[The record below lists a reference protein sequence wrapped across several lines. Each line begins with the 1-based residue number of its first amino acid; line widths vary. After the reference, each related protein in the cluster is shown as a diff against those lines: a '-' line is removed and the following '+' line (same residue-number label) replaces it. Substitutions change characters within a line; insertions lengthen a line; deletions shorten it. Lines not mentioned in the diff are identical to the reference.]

1 VLYNLDG
8 RRLLKIG
15 QTKCWSE
22 HALNW
27 TRRIWREDTQKNTI
41 LSLTNLSKS
50 SSIIFFSQLK
60 EILAKKLFPFEKRF
74 KIPSFE
80 GY

>member
-27 TRRIWREDTQKNTI
+27 TRRIWREKKHDFIAYKFVEKFINY
-41 LSLTNLSKS
+41 
-50 SSIIFFSQLK
+50 FFSQLK